1 MRGVTVVC
9 LAGLAGFVAA
19 GAPPALATD
28 DPYAAL
34 KVYDG
39 VWKVKPDAG
48 AETRVEN
55 HCRVTGMFFVC
66 EQVAGDKTQAL
77 VVFMPTG
84 PGAADGEQTYRT
96 QAMGT
101 AADAGG
107 GWSRLTISGRRW
119 IYEPEDVP
127 AGQKDLER
135 MVNVFIDDDHIHFE
149 VQHSTDGGPWT
160 RKTSGNE
167 ERVR

>member
-1 MRGVTVVC
+1 MSGVPIIG
-9 LAGLAGFVAA
+9 LAGLALLLSAA
-19 GAPPALATD
+19 DARAAD

-34 KVYDG
+34 QLYNG
-39 VWKVKPDAG
+39 AWKVKPDTG
-48 AETRVEN
+48 APSRVEN
-55 HCRVTGMFFVC
+55 RCKATGLFFVC
-66 EQVAGDKTQAL
+66 EQVVGDKTQAL

-84 PGAADGEQTYRT
+84 PGAEGEQTYRT

-149 VQHSTDGGPWT
+149 VQRSTDGGPWT
-160 RKTSGNE
+160 RKSSGNE
-167 ERVR
+167 ERVK

>member
-1 MRGVTVVC
+1 MKGTTIVW
-9 LAGLAGFVAA
+9 LAFL
-19 GAPPALATD
+19 ALAMARPAWASD
-28 DPYAAL
+28 DPYSAL
-34 KVYDG
+34 RVYDG

-48 AETRVEN
+48 NETRVEN
-55 HCRVTGMFFVC
+55 RCRVTGTFFVC

-84 PGAADGEQTYRT
+84 PGAGDGEQTFRT
-96 QAMGT
+96 QAMGI
-101 AADAGG
+101 ASDAGG

-127 AGQKDLER
+127 AGQKELER